1 MCLAVPG
8 KVARIYEESG
18 LKMGEID
25 YSGTINSIC
34 LEYVPEV
41 EVGQYVI
48 VHAGFAISILD
59 EEEAQKTFEAWD
71 DVLDKAREQ
80 GFTIENDPLADR
92 NKKKE
97 LD

>member
-8 KVARIYEESG
+8 KVVKIYEERG

-41 EVGQYVI
+41 ELGQYVI

-59 EEEAQKTFEAWD
+59 EEEAQRTFEAWD
-71 DVLDKAREQ
+71 DALDNAREQ

-92 NKKKE
+92 NKSKGV
-97 LD
+97 